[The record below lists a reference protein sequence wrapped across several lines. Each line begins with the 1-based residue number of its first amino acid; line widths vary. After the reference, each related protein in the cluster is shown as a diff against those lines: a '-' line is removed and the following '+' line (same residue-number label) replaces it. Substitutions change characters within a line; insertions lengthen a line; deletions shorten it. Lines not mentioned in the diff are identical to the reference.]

1 MIMHTLSRTMKIPVM
16 IDARPSLPPVPARA
30 ANSLSSC
37 ILILENNSPS
47 SLELA
52 CLNRSCTLVGE
63 SPIPVRQTIPQKLR
77 DSADCFHEAVILSF
91 MAWVVLENITASPQ
105 RGNCFS
111 RPLSCS
117 WSSSR
122 LFADERTR
130 QALLVLSFH
139 YSVDGNSFV
148 NWSSASRC
156 NSLVDRRYTDV
167 AVQAGQT

>member
-63 SPIPVRQTIPQKLR
+63 SPIPLDKQSHRNFVIPPTVSMKR
-77 DSADCFHEAVILSF
+77 VILSF